1 MIINE
6 IPTRI
11 KIQVE
16 DDDENSETG
25 LKEIETKVICVSQLL
40 MQTGEESN
48 EVIVFVSYDKD
59 GVVHGRPLDKVKIIE
74 TRKYEESQNRST
86 RNTPKKRRITKGKST
101 QFRDNYSGNKAG
113 NENEGESSSDRNR
126 NREQTDGSDGE

>member
-25 LKEIETKVICVSQLL
+25 LKEIETKVICVVPIITQIS
-40 MQTGEESN
+40 EAESN
-48 EVIVFVSYDKD
+48 EVIVFVSYDKE
-59 GVVHGRPLDKVKIIE
+59 GNTYGRPFDKVKIIE
-74 TRKYEESQNRST
+74 TKKYEEIQNRST
-86 RNTPKKRRITKGKST
+86 WNTPKKKRRPGRKSNKG
-101 QFRDNYSGNKAG
+101 RNNNSGNQER
-113 NENEGESSSDRNR
+113 NESDRSSN
-126 NREQTDGSDGE
+126 SDGGRNKE

>member
-25 LKEIETKVICVSQLL
+25 LKEIETKVICVVPVITQIS
-40 MQTGEESN
+40 EAESN
-48 EVIVFVSYDKD
+48 EVIVFVSYDKE
-59 GVVHGRPLDKVKIIE
+59 GNTHSRPFDEVKIIE
-74 TRKYEESQNRST
+74 TKKYEEIQNRST
-86 RNTPKKRRITKGKST
+86 WNTPKKKRRPGRKSNKG
-101 QFRDNYSGNKAG
+101 RNNNSGNQER
-113 NENEGESSSDRNR
+113 NESDRSSN
-126 NREQTDGSDGE
+126 SDGGRNKE